1 LIDFLTQIKQD
12 LHLSGQIDAL
22 VAEPESSWV
31 WQVPAGGLVMGA
43 KAFEVTM
50 EVRDG
55 VNSDGTIHTA
65 DGLTFQ
71 IYKQPRSKEPSMTDT
86 PSKVEYRFDE
96 DKLLAEIGEYIAGT
110 YSKHYATNGG
120 IQAMD
125 AITAT
130 GAGVGFC
137 VGNILKYA
145 WRLGKKDGFN
155 KLDIMKVIHYSIIL
169 MFIMKKETK

>member
-1 LIDFLTQIKQD
+1 LTNTLLEHIKHD
-12 LHLSGQIDAL
+12 LLKSGQIDSLIAN
-22 VAEPESSWV
+22 PESIWTFTDMMNGRV
-31 WQVPAGGLVMGA
+31 Y
-43 KAFEVTM
+43 EITM
-50 EVRDG
+50 EVREG
-55 VNSDGTIHTA
+55 RKSAGSVTTA
-65 DGLTFQ
+65 DDISFMVYEQLPQSIVNKLSTN
-71 IYKQPRSKEPSMTDT
+71 KSLS
-86 PSKVEYRFDE
+86 VAYRFDE
-96 DKLLAEIGEYIAGT
+96 DKLLTEIKAYIDGT

>member
-1 LIDFLTQIKQD
+1 LTDTLDQIKKDLLKAGATDFLIAT
-12 LHLSGQIDAL
+12 
-22 VAEPESSWV
+22 PESFWI
-31 WQVPAGGLVMGA
+31 WTPPADGIIYGA
-43 KAFEVTM
+43 PAFEVTM
-50 EVRDG
+50 EVREG
-55 VNSDGTIHTA
+55 VKSIGTIHTA

-71 IYKQPRSKEPSMTDT
+71 VYKQSHSKEPSMTDT
-86 PSKVEYRFDE
+86 PSKIEYRFDE
-96 DKLLAEIGEYIAGT
+96 DKLLAEIGDYIAGT

-130 GAGVGFC
+130 GAGLGFC

>member
-1 LIDFLTQIKQD
+1 MMNGRVYEI
-12 LHLSGQIDAL
+12 
-22 VAEPESSWV
+22 
-31 WQVPAGGLVMGA
+31 
-43 KAFEVTM
+43 TM
-50 EVRDG
+50 EVREG
-55 VNSDGTIHTA
+55 RKSAGSVTTA
-65 DGLTFQ
+65 DDISFMVYEQLPQVVVNKSVVPTKK
-71 IYKQPRSKEPSMTDT
+71 I
-86 PSKVEYRFDE
+86 EYRFAEDE
-96 DKLLAEIGEYIAGT
+96 LLTEIKAYIDGT